1 MDGTPSYVSKSLEVM
16 EYYPPRIL
24 LKITPIDGTL
34 HRPLESELKIDGT
47 QHGCGFVL
55 SLHPPSTTKVST
67 EKTGEIMYMP
77 IMCILITP
85 NGPAF

>member
-1 MDGTPSYVSKSLEVM
+1 MDGAPSYVSKSLEVM

-24 LKITPIDGTL
+24 LKITPLDCTP

-47 QHGCGFVL
+47 QHECGFVL

-77 IMCILITP
+77 IMCTLITP
-85 NGPAF
+85 NGPAL